1 MAPGK
6 ALAQLALQ
14 KRLLQAESEAQRLVL
29 AAEIAHLTRPWGW
42 FGRIRSRAHPLLV
55 ILTPVTAFL
64 FARRSR
70 GMTRW
75 VTAGLGLAR
84 VYGSLRGVFRR
95 HPAK

>member
-1 MAPGK
+1 MAPAK

-42 FGRIRSRAHPLLV
+42 FGRLRSRAHPLLV
-55 ILTPVTAFL
+55 VVTPVMAFL
-64 FARRSR
+64 FARRSK

-75 VTAGLGLAR
+75 VTVALGAAR
-84 VYGSLRGVFRR
+84 IYRGVRGVFRR